1 VFKQSQ
7 GNTTQNWTT
16 PEKLE
21 TGRGSAS
28 HISNTASTGDHP
40 SVTYDASSIEVLE
53 GLEPVRKRPAMYIG
67 TTGPAGL
74 HHLVYEI
81 VDNSIDEALAGYCGL
96 IEIEIREDGSISV
109 RDDGRGIPVDQH
121 PVENRSAAE
130 VVLTTLHAG
139 GKFDENSYKVSGGL
153 HGVGISVVNALSTH
167 LQVSIRRNGRVW
179 EQSYERGVPTAP
191 LEDVGES
198 SDTGTTI
205 TFTPD
210 MEIFPSVEYS
220 FDVLSKRLRE
230 LSFLNAGVRIMITD
244 KRDDKAHDFCY
255 EGGIRSFVEHLNVN
269 KTPLHDDVV
278 YIAGEKPFD
287 DHGREVPVSIEIAL
301 QYNDSYNENVY
312 SFANNINTIEG
323 GTHLV
328 GFRTALTRTINR
340 YLANSVKGTKSS
352 AESVSGDDLRE
363 GLTAVISVKLPQP
376 EFEGQTK
383 AKLGTSEVRGIVEAI
398 MYQELTNFLEE
409 NPRVAKPIVAKV
421 VDAAKAREAARKA
434 RDLAR
439 RKGAL
444 ADFSL
449 PGKLAD
455 CQERDPKNCEIF
467 IVEGDSAGGTA
478 KQGRDRKTQAILPI
492 RGKILNVERAR
503 LDRML
508 ASAEIQAIIAALGC
522 GIGLDFKAEKA
533 RYHKVVIMTDA
544 DVDGSHIRTLLLTF
558 FYRQMRELIDHG
570 YLYIAQPPLFRAVRN
585 KRVTYLKDEPG
596 LETYLLDHALQNAV
610 VTAGPDS
617 NTIEG
622 DQLAELFEKA
632 SAFRRGLERFAVRML
647 DERVVNAVVRSEIYQ
662 EENLSAPEFLLTQIG
677 PRIQAAF
684 SRIDPDT
691 DEILFSTEGGNGEG
705 DARLVAATRRAGI
718 EHRIVID
725 SEFLESTDMRRL
737 CRLHEEIK
745 EVSPGP
751 YGLQLENND
760 TQEFGGA
767 DELLGVVL
775 DLGRKGIS
783 IQRYKGLGEMNPDQL
798 AETTM
803 NSENRILR
811 QVRVDDAVEAD
822 EVFTTLM
829 GDVVEP
835 RRKFIEDNALNVENL
850 DI

>member
-1 VFKQSQ
+1 
-7 GNTTQNWTT
+7 
-16 PEKLE
+16 
-21 TGRGSAS
+21 
-28 HISNTASTGDHP
+28 
-40 SVTYDASSIEVLE
+40 
-53 GLEPVRKRPAMYIG
+53 MYIG

-81 VDNSIDEALAGYCGL
+81 VDNSIDEALAGFCSL
-96 IEIEIREDGSISV
+96 IEIEIRPDGSVSV
-109 RDDGRGIPVDQH
+109 RDDGRGIPVDH
-121 PVENRSAAE
+121 HAVENRSAAE

-167 LQVSIRRNGRVW
+167 LLVSIRRSGKTW
-179 EQSYERGVPTAP
+179 EQSYERGVPTGP
-191 LEDVGES
+191 LEAVGEAT
-198 SDTGTTI
+198 DTGTTI

-210 MEIFPSVEYS
+210 SQIFPSVDYS
-220 FDVLSKRLRE
+220 FDVLSRRLRE
-230 LSFLNAGVRIMITD
+230 LSFLNAGVRITITD
-244 KRDDKAHDFCY
+244 KRDDKSHDFCY

-269 KTPLHDDVV
+269 KTPLHDEPV
-278 YIAGEKPFD
+278 YISGEKTFD
-287 DHGREVPVSIEIAL
+287 DHGREVPVGVEIAL

-312 SFANNINTIEG
+312 SFANNISTIEG
-323 GTHLV
+323 GSHLI

-340 YLANSVKGTKSS
+340 YLANSVKGTKNT

-398 MYQELTNFLEE
+398 MYQELSSFLEE

-455 CQERDPKNCEIF
+455 CQERDPKNCELF

-522 GIGLDFKAEKA
+522 GIGLDFNATKA

-558 FYRQMRELIDHG
+558 FYRQMRELIEHG
-570 YLYIAQPPLFRAVRN
+570 YLYIAQPPLFRAVRS
-585 KRVTYLKDEPG
+585 KKVTYLKDEPG
-596 LETYLLDHALQNAV
+596 LETYLLDHALQS
-610 VTAGPDS
+610 AGITGGPEGAL
-617 NTIEG
+617 IEG
-622 DQLAELFEKA
+622 EQLSALFGKA
-632 SAFRRGLERFAVRML
+632 SDYRRALERFAVRML
-647 DERVVNAVVRSEIYQ
+647 DERVVNSVVRSEVYR
-662 EENLSAPEFLLTQIG
+662 EENFGDPSVLMNEIA
-677 PRIQAAF
+677 PRIQQAF
-684 SRIDPDT
+684 SRIDPEA

-705 DARLVAATRRAGI
+705 PARLVAATRRAGI
-718 EHRIVID
+718 EHRVTID
-725 SEFLESTDMRRL
+725 SEFLDSTDMQRL
-737 CRLHEEIK
+737 CRLHGEIN
-745 EVSPGP
+745 EVAAGP
-751 YGLQLENND
+751 YRLQLEND
-760 TQEFGGA
+760 EAREFDGA
-767 DELLGVVL
+767 DDLLGVVL
-775 DLGRKGIS
+775 DIGRKGIS

-798 AETTM
+798 ADTTM
-803 NSENRILR
+803 NPENRILR